1 MSKEHI
7 IIKTP
12 PKKEQI
18 ENKKR
23 LDFKPPRVAGE
34 TRCTWQVD
42 LPRVA
47 DGTRHTWQVDLPS

>member
-23 LDFKPPRVAGE
+23 LDFKNSFPMMFRQ
-34 TRCTWQVD
+34 TQVEVQTCISQSSVMQ
-42 LPRVA
+42 PYK
-47 DGTRHTWQVDLPS
+47 SI